1 MPGPKGAAETRPSGP
16 ATCEAPHLKGQ
27 AGASGH
33 GRAHPL
39 GSPRSAAAR
48 SSVPEKPA
56 SYRRARRLLISEA
69 PAPPPPPA
77 AAAAPVAA
85 AAVVAAADG
94 GQDTTS
100 SGLHRHVR
108 RAANCIVGGEG
119 TGRGRR
125 REREKEEDPLRGG
138 G

>member
-1 MPGPKGAAETRPSGP
+1 M
-16 ATCEAPHLKGQ
+16 
-27 AGASGH
+27 AGLRYINCSKSS
-33 GRAHPL
+33 L
-39 GSPRSAAAR
+39 GKQT
-48 SSVPEKPA
+48 EKPA

-108 RAANCIVGGEG
+108 RAANCIPFPPYQI
-119 TGRGRR
+119 GRAHV
-125 REREKEEDPLRGG
+125 
-138 G
+138 